1 MERRPMPG
9 ELYRHFKGGMYQII
23 TVARHS
29 ETGEELVVYQ
39 AMYGDYGTYA
49 RPLGMFVSE
58 VDREKYPDE
67 EQKYRFVRVS
77 RDVGKSGL
85 GDGGGRLQK
94 EEEPGDGGV
103 AGKLT
108 GPENGSGAEEPGGG
122 GAAGKPSGPGNG
134 SRAEEPGDGGA
145 AGKLSG
151 PGNGSRAVG
160 EPQAEPELAGAKA
173 HPSAEASAP
182 EGGVHPKLMEFL
194 EADGM
199 EERYNILV
207 SMRDVVTN
215 GMIDTM
221 AVVVDVVIPEGDVT
235 ERYDDLKRVIRTRQ
249 QYEFANRL
257 R

>member
-108 GPENGSGAEEPGGG
+108 GPENGSGAEEPG
-122 GAAGKPSGPGNG
+122 
-134 SRAEEPGDGGA
+134 DGGA

-221 AVVVDVVIPEGDVT
+221 AVVMDTVIPEGDVT

>member
-1 MERRPMPG
+1 MEQRPMPG
-9 ELYRHFKGGMYQII
+9 EIYRHFKGGMYQII

-67 EQKYRFVRVS
+67 EQRYRFARVS
-77 RDVGKSGL
+77 RDGGEKGFD
-85 GDGGGRLQK
+85 DGGG
-94 EEEPGDGGV
+94 EPQMEG
-103 AGKLT
+103 
-108 GPENGSGAEEPGGG
+108 EPGGG
-122 GAAGKPSGPGNG
+122 GAGEKTPGPGTENG
-134 SRAEEPGDGGA
+134 SGAGGK
-145 AGKLSG
+145 GHVELG
-151 PGNGSRAVG
+151 PGTENGSGVG
-160 EPQAEPELAGAKA
+160 GERQAEPELAGAKPQ
-173 HPSAEASAP
+173 PSAPAQEVSAP

-221 AVVVDVVIPEGDVT
+221 AVVVDAVIPEGDVT

>member
-94 EEEPGDGGV
+94 EEEPGDGG
-103 AGKLT
+103 
-108 GPENGSGAEEPGGG
+108 
-122 GAAGKPSGPGNG
+122 
-134 SRAEEPGDGGA
+134 A

-182 EGGVHPKLMEFL
+182 EGGVHPKLREFL

-221 AVVVDVVIPEGDVT
+221 AVVVDTVIPEGDVT